1 MLSILLATHW
11 NMTKKILPS
20 CSVPKVL
27 MKDQFFLVQQTLVP
41 IIFQIFWSE
50 KKKNIVMKQWERKKM
65 HIVEVVAL
73 IIMMNVVNNWT
84 EALFYLWNW
93 PLTRQFNQLVSRYVE
108 EHLKFGY
115 VFWEGHKIWKNL
127 PLKIWRYS
135 VARWKK
141 HFFICSH

>member
-1 MLSILLATHW
+1 MNNRYIWLIFSSSTGQDPQIYLKMLSILLATRW

-41 IIFQIFWSE
+41 IIFEIFWSE
-50 KKKNIVMKQWERKKM
+50 KKKSFVKKNWERKKM

-93 PLTRQFNQLVSRYVE
+93 PLTRQFNQLVKSTQYEKLAPNALGVS
-108 EHLKFGY
+108 F
-115 VFWEGHKIWKNL
+115 
-127 PLKIWRYS
+127 
-135 VARWKK
+135 
-141 HFFICSH
+141 